1 MQEEKKEEEE
11 KEKTKF
17 LHISKYGEVVRN
29 KKWEKWLLRHQ
40 VIHGVPLGSI
50 LGHLLFIS
58 YLERVLLTFQNYL
71 SWSRPEKLWKNLEAL
86 SKLSE

>member
-29 KKWEKWLLRHQ
+29 KK
-40 VIHGVPLGSI
+40 
-50 LGHLLFIS
+50 
-58 YLERVLLTFQNYL
+58 
-71 SWSRPEKLWKNLEAL
+71 
-86 SKLSE
+86 